1 MPKIPLSPRT
11 ITVGVNQLLL
21 TDEDFLSGSQ
31 AGHLAYM
38 VQDRARQFS
47 DTGVRKFLM
56 AKLENMDFPEAWCF
70 GYVVGWLVTFAGKP
84 PGRQATTLRQEEP

>member
-1 MPKIPLSPRT
+1 
-11 ITVGVNQLLL
+11 
-21 TDEDFLSGSQ
+21 
-31 AGHLAYM
+31 
-38 VQDRARQFS
+38 
-47 DTGVRKFLM
+47 VRKFLM